1 MNLAAFGLVLTVLLF
16 FAILSMIETGRR
28 IGRKRFQSEGE
39 AAGKGFTAVEG
50 AIFGLL
56 GLVLAFSFSGAL
68 TRFDAR
74 RQLVIKEAN
83 DIGTA
88 WLRIDLL
95 PADAQAPM
103 REQFRR
109 YLDARLEA
117 YANAS
122 DIESVRTAL
131 ERAAAVQKEIWALA
145 IRSGMPAGGA
155 DHGGGGA
162 PSASG
167 PQAQILLLP
176 ALNTMFD
183 TGTSQQ
189 EAVRFHPPLIIF
201 IMLGSLILACAL
213 FAGYDMGCRK
223 NLNLLHSI
231 GFAIVLSVTV
241 YVIVDVEYPR
251 LGYIRMSDSD
261 EVLRQIREAMN

>member
-1 MNLAAFGLVLTVLLF
+1 MNLAAFGLALTVLLF
-16 FAILSMIETGRR
+16 LGILGMIETGRR

-95 PADAQAPM
+95 PADVQAPM
-103 REQFRR
+103 REQFRK

-117 YANAS
+117 YSQAS
-122 DIESVRTAL
+122 DLDSVRQSLA
-131 ERAAAVQKEIWALA
+131 RASAVQKEIWALA
-145 IRSGMPAGGA
+145 IGSGKPADGP
-155 DHGGGGA
+155 DGGGA
-162 PSASG
+162 APPAAG
-167 PQAQILLLP
+167 PRAQMLLLP
-176 ALNTMFD
+176 SLNAMFD
-183 TGTSQQ
+183 TGTTQQ
-189 EAVRFHPPLIIF
+189 EAVRFHPPAIIF
-201 IMLGSLILACAL
+201 FMLGSLILACAL
-213 FAGYDMGCRK
+213 FAGYDMGGRK
-223 NLNLLHSI
+223 NLNLLHSV

-241 YVIVDVEYPR
+241 YVIIDVEYPR
-251 LGYIRMSDSD
+251 LGFIRMSDSD
-261 EVLRQIREAMN
+261 EVLRQIREGMN